1 LHAAVSVS
9 DRSLF
14 YSEVIM
20 FFFQQRLNRQLT
32 IAFSI
37 LVAIIMVISALAVF
51 SLSQAQSNFD
61 GFVGDEFN
69 RGSVARDVRS
79 AVSARAIAA
88 RNLILLK
95 APADIESEKAAVLAA
110 HERVKD
116 RMLLLKKLLDQD
128 KAASAREH
136 ELYQELVGIEQQYG
150 PVALAIV
157 DLALTGKTAEATDKM
172 NAECQ
177 PLLKKLIATVGEYA
191 KLIASSAEHEI
202 QKSADKF
209 RTKRMLLV
217 CVSLVAVATA
227 VALASLIKRSLHRSL
242 GADPQD
248 LRKAANQVSSGDLS
262 TLHHAAEAPA
272 NSVMASLG
280 EMQQS
285 LANIVSSVRGSSD
298 TIESGSTEIADR
310 NKDLS
315 ARTEDQARQLQQSAS
330 AMEKITETIRLNAD
344 TAARASDLALSARAA
359 AENGGAMVG
368 QVVST
373 MQNITAS
380 SRKIEDIISVIDGIA
395 FQTNIL
401 ALNAAV
407 EAARAGEQ
415 GRGFAV
421 VASEVRALAHRSAQ
435 AAKEIKELIVDSVS
449 MIDSGAG
456 LVSSAGEAMN
466 EIVTEVKSVA
476 VLISEISTATRE
488 QTVSIGSIGE
498 TVIALDRGTQQNS
511 SLVQQM
517 ADAADTL
524 NQQAHS
530 LVSAVSVFKVTD
542 GESMKQETGMHRSN
556 RQRQRPLQ
564 LVSAMQNA

>member
-1 LHAAVSVS
+1 M
-9 DRSLF
+9 
-14 YSEVIM
+14 Y
-20 FFFQQRLNRQLT
+20 FFQQRLSRQLT

-37 LVAIIMVISALAVF
+37 LVFIIAIISALAVF
-51 SLSQAQSNFD
+51 SLSEAQSNFD

-95 APADIESEKAAVLAA
+95 GPADIESEKAAVMAA

-116 RMLLLKKLLDQD
+116 RIVLLKKLLDQD
-128 KAASAREH
+128 KRASTREH
-136 ELYQELVGIEQQYG
+136 ELYQELFSIEQQYG

-157 DLALTGKTAEATDKM
+157 DLALNGKSAEATEKM
-172 NAECQ
+172 NAQCQ

-191 KLIASSAEHEI
+191 KLIATSAESEI

-209 RTKRMLLV
+209 RTKRLLLV
-217 CVSLVAVATA
+217 CVSLVAVGAA
-227 VALASLIKRSLHRSL
+227 IALASLIKRSLHRSL

-248 LRKAANQVSSGDLS
+248 LRMAANQVSSGDLS
-262 TLHHAAEAPA
+262 ALDNAAHAPA

-280 EMQQS
+280 EMQKS
-285 LANIVSSVRGSSD
+285 LASIVSSVRGSSD
-298 TIESGSTEIADR
+298 TIESGSMEIADR

-315 ARTEDQARQLQQSAS
+315 SRTEDQARQLQQSAS

-368 QVVST
+368 EVVST

-421 VASEVRALAHRSAQ
+421 VATEVRALAHRSAQ

-476 VLISEISTATRE
+476 LLISEISTATRE
-488 QTVSIGSIGE
+488 QTASIGSIGE

-511 SLVQQM
+511 SLVRQM
-517 ADAADTL
+517 ADAANTL
-524 NQQAHS
+524 NEQAHH
-530 LVSAVSVFKVTD
+530 LVSAVSVFKVMGNDTV
-542 GESMKQETGMHRSN
+542 KQDAGKDTFI
-556 RQRQRPLQ
+556 RQRPQSFQ
-564 LVSAMQNA
+564 LVKSMQKA

>member
-1 LHAAVSVS
+1 MDTYDHVFRIAAYFLG
-9 DRSLF
+9 D
-14 YSEVIM
+14 IM
-20 FFFQQRLNRQLT
+20 YFFQQRLSRQLT
-32 IAFSI
+32 IAFST
-37 LVAIIMVISALAVF
+37 LVSIIVVISALAVF

-95 APADIESEKAAVLAA
+95 SPADIESEKAAVMAA

-116 RMLLLKKLLDQD
+116 RILVLKKLLDQD
-128 KAASAREH
+128 KLASTREH
-136 ELYQELVGIEQQYG
+136 ELYRELVSIEQQYG

-157 DLALTGKTAEATDKM
+157 DLALNGKSVEATEKM

-191 KLIASSAEHEI
+191 KLIASSAESEI

-209 RTKRMLLV
+209 RTKRLLLV
-217 CVSLVAVATA
+217 CASLLGVGAAI
-227 VALASLIKRSLHRSL
+227 ALASLIKRSLHRSL

-248 LRKAANQVSSGDLS
+248 LRMAANQVSSGDLS
-262 TLHHAAEAPA
+262 ALDHAAHAPA

-280 EMQQS
+280 EMQKS
-285 LANIVSSVRGSSD
+285 LASIVSSVRGSSD
-298 TIESGSTEIADR
+298 TIESGSMEIADR
-310 NKDLS
+310 NRDLS

-344 TAARASDLALSARAA
+344 TAARASDLAASARAA

-368 QVVST
+368 EVVST

-421 VASEVRALAHRSAQ
+421 VASEVRALAQRSAQ
-435 AAKEIKELIVDSVS
+435 AAKEIKALIVDSVS

-476 VLISEISTATRE
+476 LLISEISTATRE

-517 ADAADTL
+517 ADAANTL
-524 NQQAHS
+524 NQQAHH
-530 LVSAVSVFKVTD
+530 LVSAVSVFKVMGD
-542 GESMKQETGMHRSN
+542 GILKHDAGKDSFSP
-556 RQRQRPLQ
+556 QRLPSLQ
-564 LVSAMQNA
+564 LVKSAQNA